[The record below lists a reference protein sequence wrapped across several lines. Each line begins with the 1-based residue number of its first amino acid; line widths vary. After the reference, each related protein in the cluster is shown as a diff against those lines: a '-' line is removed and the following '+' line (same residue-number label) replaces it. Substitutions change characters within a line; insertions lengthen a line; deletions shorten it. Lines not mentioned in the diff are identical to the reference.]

1 MPVRFA
7 DGEMAALLHQ
17 GQRIQI
23 WASDP
28 RSQRSRLVA
37 PDVGVIDVPGLS
49 GNGVMTGRTSRLV
62 VVEVR
67 STDVAKVTLSGANG
81 VLTYTL
87 DQ

>member
-49 GNGVMTGRTSRLV
+49 GNGVMAGRTSRLV